1 MHSLNILKLRKI
13 RFKAM
18 KDAKSNKNK
27 KLKSK
32 VSTIKKLIAMDPF
45 HPGSLTPQ
53 QYTNSEGKKSK
64 KYYTWQSS
72 FQGKKKSVRI
82 PDENVNEIKKL
93 IDNAKRRSKS
103 EERKDASMLK
113 SYNKALKELMDA
125 NAKIRKENGEN
136 NLKSSENSK

>member
-1 MHSLNILKLRKI
+1 ME
-13 RFKAM
+13 
-18 KDAKSNKNK
+18 KNK
-27 KLKSK
+27 KKAKLKSK

-53 QYTNSEGKKSK
+53 QYTKSNGKKSK

-82 PDENVNEIKKL
+82 PDDQVSEIQKL
-93 IDNAKRRSKS
+93 IDNAKRRSKT
-103 EERKDASMLK
+103 EEKKDASILK

-125 NAKIRKENGEN
+125 NAKIRKANGEN
-136 NLKSSENSK
+136 AFKTSNSDSSK

>member
-1 MHSLNILKLRKI
+1 MEKTK
-13 RFKAM
+13 K
-18 KDAKSNKNK
+18 KT

-53 QYTNSEGKKSK
+53 QYTKSNGKKSK

-82 PDENVNEIKKL
+82 PDDQVAEIQKL
-93 IDNAKRRSKS
+93 IDNAKRRSKT
-103 EERKDASMLK
+103 EEKKDASILK
-113 SYNKALKELMDA
+113 SYNKALKELMDT
-125 NAKIRKENGEN
+125 NAKIRKANGEDVI
-136 NLKSSENSK
+136 KSGSSK

>member
-1 MHSLNILKLRKI
+1 MEKTKK
-13 RFKAM
+13 KA
-18 KDAKSNKNK
+18 

-53 QYTNSEGKKSK
+53 QYTKSNGKKSK

-82 PDENVNEIKKL
+82 PDDQVAEIQKL
-93 IDNAKRRSKS
+93 IDNAKRRSKT
-103 EERKDASMLK
+103 EEKKDASILK
-113 SYNKALKELMDA
+113 SYNKALKELMDT
-125 NAKIRKENGEN
+125 NAKIRKANGEDTI
-136 NLKSSENSK
+136 KSGSSK

>member
-1 MHSLNILKLRKI
+1 MASKNG
-13 RFKAM
+13 
-18 KDAKSNKNK
+18 NKK

-53 QYTNSEGKKSK
+53 QYIKNNGKKSK

-82 PDENVNEIKKL
+82 PDDQVDEIEKL
-93 IDNAKRRSKS
+93 IDNAKRRSKT
-103 EERKDASMLK
+103 EEKKDASILK
-113 SYNKALKELMDA
+113 SYNRALKELMND
-125 NAKIRKENGEN
+125 NAKIRKENGED
-136 NLKSSENSK
+136 SKFRTGGSK

>member
-1 MHSLNILKLRKI
+1 MASTNG
-13 RFKAM
+13 
-18 KDAKSNKNK
+18 NKK

-53 QYTNSEGKKSK
+53 QYTKSNGKKSK

-82 PDENVNEIKKL
+82 PDDQVAEIEKL
-93 IDNAKRRSKS
+93 IDNAKRRSRT
-103 EERKDASMLK
+103 EEKKDASILK
-113 SYNKALKELMDA
+113 SYNKALKELMDD
-125 NAKIRKENGEN
+125 NAKIRKENGEGIG
-136 NLKSSENSK
+136 KSGQKTSK

>member
-1 MHSLNILKLRKI
+1 MEKK
-13 RFKAM
+13 
-18 KDAKSNKNK
+18 NKNA

-53 QYTNSEGKKSK
+53 QYTKSNGKKSK

-82 PDENVNEIKKL
+82 PDENVEEIQKL
-93 IDNAKRRSKS
+93 IDNAKRRSKT
-103 EERKDASMLK
+103 EEKKDASILK

-125 NAKIRKENGEN
+125 NAKIRKENGEDSF
-136 NLKSSENSK
+136 KSSKSSK

>member
-1 MHSLNILKLRKI
+1 M
-13 RFKAM
+13 AE
-18 KDAKSNKNK
+18 KNSKK

-32 VSTIKKLIAMDPF
+32 VSTIKKLIALDPF

-53 QYTNSEGKKSK
+53 QYTKNGKKSK

-82 PDENVNEIKKL
+82 PDENVDEIEKL
-93 IDNAKRRSKS
+93 IDNAKRRSKT
-103 EERKDASMLK
+103 EEKKDASILK
-113 SYNKALKELMDA
+113 SYNKALKELMAD

-136 NLKSSENSK
+136 NLTPKSK

>member
-1 MHSLNILKLRKI
+1 MEKTK
-13 RFKAM
+13 K
-18 KDAKSNKNK
+18 KT

-53 QYTNSEGKKSK
+53 QYTKSNGKKSK

-82 PDENVNEIKKL
+82 PDDQVAEIQKL
-93 IDNAKRRSKS
+93 IDNAKRRSKT
-103 EERKDASMLK
+103 EEKKDASILK
-113 SYNKALKELMDA
+113 SYNKALKELMDT
-125 NAKIRKENGEN
+125 NAKIRKANGEDAI
-136 NLKSSENSK
+136 KSGSSK